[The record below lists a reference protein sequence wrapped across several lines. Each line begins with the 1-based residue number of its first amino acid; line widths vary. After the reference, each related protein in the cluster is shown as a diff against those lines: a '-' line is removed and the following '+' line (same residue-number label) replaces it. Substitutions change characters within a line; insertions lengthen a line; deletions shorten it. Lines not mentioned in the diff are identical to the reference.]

1 MSMHSLLAWSN
12 IFAPLSRLQCRLDF
26 GGGAFLTNSNQSNSV
41 TMVNQWNSTLTELFT
56 FLCRFHILTP
66 VGEWRFFSLGK
77 TFLASPNI
85 ALTLWEDYVL
95 WIISNM
101 TKTHHGRFVSVLGG
115 SQMFSWFSTQFSHEW
130 EPVMRTGS
138 YIYIYGEPDRFSRET
153 YIRFS
158 ESFYQLML
166 LCSSCCS
173 SHSVLLFS
181 HGEVIKL

>member
-26 GGGAFLTNSNQSNSV
+26 GGGAFLPNSNQSNSV

-66 VGEWRFFSLGK
+66 VGEWRFFSLEK

-138 YIYIYGEPDRFSRET
+138 YIYIWRTRQVLSWNLHPILR
-153 YIRFS
+153 
-158 ESFYQLML
+158 
-166 LCSSCCS
+166 
-173 SHSVLLFS
+173 VLLPVD
-181 HGEVIKL
+181 VIMLFLLFFTFGATLLTWWSN